1 MYVQIVTQLTI
12 INVFFFPYDTMIFYF
27 VKSEMRRQKP
37 PHSFPSL
44 LAEGLAVG
52 ALVRGGIGL
61 VSTNQDPVQ
70 GAVVC
75 LLAVM
80 LALLDSALN
89 ALVCM
94 TIHGIIL
101 LFSVMGL
108 ACPKTAKTY
117 ISYRLTIDFFF
128 AIRYNIS
135 GICEFSQICIMKG
148 GNPVF
153 EKKGILP

>member
-1 MYVQIVTQLTI
+1 MGANQNPIQRTEI
-12 INVFFFPYDTMIFYF
+12 SI
-27 VKSEMRRQKP
+27 
-37 PHSFPSL
+37 
-44 LAEGLAVG
+44 LAM
-52 ALVRGGIGL
+52 
-61 VSTNQDPVQ
+61 
-70 GAVVC
+70 
-75 LLAVM
+75 M
-80 LALLDSALN
+80 LALLNSTLN

-101 LFSVMGL
+101 LFFVMGL
-108 ACPKTAKTY
+108 AYPKTAKTC

>member
-12 INVFFFPYDTMIFYF
+12 FNVFFFPYDTMIFHF
-27 VKSEMRRQKP
+27 VKSEIRRQEP
-37 PHSFPSL
+37 PYSSLSL
-44 LAEGLAVG
+44 LTEGLAVG
-52 ALVRGGIGL
+52 TLVCGGIGL
-61 VSTNQDPVQ
+61 VSTNQDPIQ

-80 LALLDSALN
+80 LALLNSTLN

-101 LFSVMGL
+101 LFFVMGL
-108 ACPKTAKTY
+108 ACPKTAKTC